1 MFKRILF
8 SAAVVASLLAPN
20 AEVSAQVVV
29 IVNEANPSSNLSQ
42 GDVRA
47 YFMKSEPQ
55 WDNGKKVRPIDQTGS
70 SEARTAFVSSVI
82 GISDAEFER
91 YWIEKQYASAE
102 QPPARAP
109 NEAAVITLV
118 KSFEGGIG
126 FVSRA
131 TWEEADQ
138 SGVKVVYTLDG

>member
-1 MFKRILF
+1 MFKGIF
-8 SAAVVASLLAPN
+8 FAAVVAGLLAPR

-29 IVNEANPSSNLSQ
+29 IVNEANPSSSLSQ

-55 WDNGKKVRPIDQTGS
+55 WENGEKVRPIDQTGS
-70 SEARTAFVSSVI
+70 SAERAAFVSSVI

-102 QPPARAP
+102 QPPVRAP

-126 FVSRA
+126 FVSQA
-131 TWEEADQ
+131 AWEAADQ
-138 SGVKVVYTLDG
+138 TGVKVVFTLEG